1 MERQVLRVGLITKG
15 DCMDCQQNKSI
26 KGGNSVEEEKELT
39 PFQKTQ
45 IYLEYY
51 REMVRYSEEAVS
63 EVSQVSDIQK
73 YNISAEKAFL
83 QSIRECRAETI
94 ILLEHI
100 NKALE
105 SLKEDAEAAG
115 EGYKYDA
122 LAAVYIEGRTYE
134 DIVRETGCGKNS
146 PKKWCRVM
154 TERLSIKIFGA
165 KAIENR

>member
-1 MERQVLRVGLITKG
+1 
-15 DCMDCQQNKSI
+15 MD
-26 KGGNSVEEEKELT
+26 EEKELT

-51 REMVRYSEEAVS
+51 REMVRYAEEAVS
-63 EVSQVSDIQK
+63 EVSQVSNIQK

-105 SLKEDAEAAG
+105 SLKRDAEATG

-122 LAAVYIEGRTYE
+122 LAAVYVEGKTYE

-165 KAIENR
+165 KAIENK